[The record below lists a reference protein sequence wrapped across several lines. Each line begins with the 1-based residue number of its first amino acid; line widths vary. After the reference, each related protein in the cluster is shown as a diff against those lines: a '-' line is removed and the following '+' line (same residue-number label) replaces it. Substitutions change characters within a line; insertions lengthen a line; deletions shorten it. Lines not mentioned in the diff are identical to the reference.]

1 MQMQV
6 LVWLVEQMY
15 NCVMRQ
21 ATDTDSY
28 CPSVSCIW
36 QIYAVDY
43 SQEF

>member
-1 MQMQV
+1 MQI

-15 NCVMRQ
+15 NCVMRM

-28 CPSVSCIW
+28 WPSVSRVW
-36 QIYAVDY
+36 QIYIVDY